1 MHNTEKDR
9 ITHLEL
15 WVKMPLWVRIS
26 WAHLLWGQPPTMHS
40 KGIFEMYFKTI
51 CLHQNGWFT
60 QSLQAWSIFFSI
72 TEWPTQLLVWCTI
85 WIVLSRFYLLPHA
98 CSYNHKKLS
107 YLFIIIFGGQ
117 LKYISTLVGLH
128 LLNLSW
134 GTSVLGWEGWWK
146 GNWEYC

>member
-1 MHNTEKDR
+1 
-9 ITHLEL
+9 
-15 WVKMPLWVRIS
+15 MPLWVRIS

-40 KGIFEMYFKTI
+40 KGIFEMTYTTPSRYFKTI

-60 QSLQAWSIFFSI
+60 QSLQALCHLFLYCRVTSSIF
-72 TEWPTQLLVWCTI
+72 LLVWCTI
-85 WIVLSRFYLLPHA
+85 WIVYPRFYLLPHA

-134 GTSVLGWEGWWK
+134 ETSVLGWEGGCK
-146 GNWEYC
+146 GNWENC